1 MSNFIQKCL
10 NGEALTS
17 DINDYIDVWHESDS
31 DLELHE
37 FLGMSKEEYVLFVED
52 EDYLP
57 LIITSHKENTPI
69 KEIFERIAMPIAARA
84 EDSAKTERL
93 EKWLNDNSEWID

>member
-10 NGEALTS
+10 IGEALPA
-17 DINDYIDVWHESDS
+17 DIDDYIDQWHESDS

-37 FLGMSKEEYVLFVED
+37 YLGMSKKEYTLFVED

-57 LIITSHKENTPI
+57 LIITSHKEKTPI
-69 KEIFERIAMPIAARA
+69 EEIFERIAMPIAARA
-84 EDSAKTERL
+84 DNSAKSERL